1 MGTIGVPASQPSHRE
16 PSRRQRLGGAALA
29 VALGL
34 LTAVP
39 AGAETVITMWSH
51 EADQPSKVAWR
62 EAAARALEKKN
73 PDVKVKITWYDKPA
87 LYAALKTA
95 LRAGQAPDIF
105 YDEPDQTEYITNGF
119 LLPLDE
125 LVNWSNI
132 HEWARQ
138 VWTHG
143 GKTYALPQEVYTVEL
158 YYNKDLMKKVG
169 VDLPPSGQVS
179 QSQFLDIVKKSAAAG
194 ITPIV
199 QGVGDRPYPGAYVL
213 EETLLKKLG
222 RDDYG
227 KLLAGKLSYK
237 DPRVVQV
244 FTYVKTLVDAGAYPK
259 SFATL
264 KLGESHYYFHTKPG
278 GLMFPMGSW
287 YTARAFVPPD
297 KGGQPDNFPLGIMS
311 VPAVD
316 GAACNQCKTLA
327 VGASFSIN
335 AATKHPKLAAGM
347 LNEMATPEMGASWL
361 STILLQTAIK
371 TDMSKI
377 SGKYASYFQELGER
391 NKGAEYFIGIPIDHL
406 KGQCR
411 DTFVQVMNTAFPG
424 GLLAVDKAVDMMNQ
438 ACFAG

>member
-1 MGTIGVPASQPSHRE
+1 MCSIGVHAGQPSSGR
-16 PSRRQRLGGAALA
+16 PRRRRWLGGAVLA
-29 VALGL
+29 AAVGL

-39 AGAETVITMWSH
+39 AAAETIITMWSH
-51 EADQPSKVAWR
+51 EADQPAKVAWR

-132 HEWARQ
+132 HEWARK
-138 VWTHG
+138 VWTHD
-143 GKTYALPQEVYTVEL
+143 GKTYALPLEVYTVEL

-169 VDLPPSGQVS
+169 VGLPPSGQVN
-179 QSQFLDIVKKSAAAG
+179 QAQFLDIVKKAAAAG

-244 FTYVKTLVDAGAYPK
+244 FTYVKALVDAGAYPK

-297 KGGQPDNFPLGIMS
+297 KGGQPEGFPLGIMS

-316 GAACNQCKTLA
+316 GGACNQCKTLA

-335 AATKHPKLAAGM
+335 AATKYPKLAAGM

-377 SGKYASYFQELGER
+377 TGKYASYFQELGER